1 MNEIKVI
8 TELCAEDRARLDK
21 TNELLAAFIYIVE
34 TKLDERRANKCT
46 SSCNTCSTKCGEPD
60 ELTKKLQEA
69 LNTAQEAPKENTPST
84 NPPIEEK
91 PTEEAE
97 TKPTKVISRAE
108 LGAKVR
114 EMMTKGYK
122 EQTKAIVKEYA
133 PTVPGVPEDK
143 VTECYERLVALEG

>member
-1 MNEIKVI
+1 MNEIKVT

-21 TNELLAAFIYIVE
+21 TNELLATIIELELCKAIA
-34 TKLDERRANKCT
+34 DKCVNAKDV
-46 SSCNTCSTKCGEPD
+46 SEEPD

-69 LNTAQEAPKENTPST
+69 VNSAQDATEENTPTT
-84 NPPIEEK
+84 NPPIEET
-91 PTEEAE
+91 PTEAE
-97 TKPTKVISRAE
+97 NAKPEKVISRAE

-114 EMMTKGYK
+114 ELMTGGYK

-143 VTECYERLVALEG
+143 VTECYNRLVALEGK